1 MIKRLLIAAAVI
13 ACAAVPAWWLISHR
27 AALGEDEDDLPA
39 ASSEEHR
46 WLDGLYSRNPREVQA
61 ATDEVLRRGEA
72 ALPAIQAALRD
83 PRSEADRLKSALK
96 ACALLGKR
104 AAPAIDEV
112 AAVLDEEGLTTEAA
126 IALSNMGPDAF
137 PPLRD
142 GLSSDDAIVRRESLR
157 SIGKMKERA
166 PLDSSVATPLLLQ
179 GLRDP
184 DGTVRAVA
192 ATYLGI
198 VDAPADQAVPALTA
212 ALADDSPEVRREA
225 ATALGAF
232 GAAAAPALPA
242 LRKASGD
249 PNEDVARE
257 ATRAILSVL
266 EK

>member
-13 ACAAVPAWWLISHR
+13 ACVSLPAWWLIYHR
-27 AALGEDEDDLPA
+27 AAVEEEDLPA
-39 ASSEEHR
+39 TSSDEHR
-46 WLDGLYSRNPREVQA
+46 WLDGLYSRNLREVRA
-61 ATDEVLRRGEA
+61 ATDEVHRRGEA

-104 AAPAIDEV
+104 AAPAIDDV
-112 AAVLDEEGLTTEAA
+112 AAVLTEEGLTTEAA

-137 PPLRD
+137 QPLRD
-142 GLSSDDAIVRRESLR
+142 GLFSDDVIVRRESLR

-166 PLDSSVATPLLLQ
+166 PLAPSVVTPLLLESM
-179 GLRDP
+179 RDP

-198 VDAPADQAVPALTA
+198 VGTPADQAVPALTTG
-212 ALADDSPEVRREA
+212 LVDDSPEVRREA

-232 GAAAAPALPA
+232 GAAATPALPA

-249 PNEDVARE
+249 RNEDVARE
-257 ATRAILSVL
+257 ATRAMLKVQ

>member
-1 MIKRLLIAAAVI
+1 MIKRLSVAAALIACVS
-13 ACAAVPAWWLISHR
+13 VPAWWLISHR
-27 AALGEDEDDLPA
+27 AAVEEDDLPA
-39 ASSEEHR
+39 VSSDEHR
-46 WLDGLYSRNPREVQA
+46 WLDGLYSRNLREVQA
-61 ATDEVLRRGEA
+61 ATDEVNRRGEA

-104 AAPAIDEV
+104 AAPAIDDV
-112 AAVLDEEGLTTEAA
+112 AAVLTEEGLTTEAA

-137 PPLRD
+137 QPLRD

-166 PLDSSVATPLLLQ
+166 PLDPSAVTPLLLESM
-179 GLRDP
+179 RDP

-198 VDAPADQAVPALTA
+198 IGTPPDQAVPALTTG
-212 ALADDSPEVRREA
+212 LVDDSPEVRREA

-232 GAAAAPALPA
+232 GAAATPALPA

-249 PNEDVARE
+249 RNEDVARE
-257 ATRAILSVL
+257 ATRAMLRVQ

>member
-1 MIKRLLIAAAVI
+1 VIKRLLVAVAVI
-13 ACAAVPAWWLISHR
+13 ACVSLSAWWLVYHR
-27 AALGEDEDDLPA
+27 SAVGDEGLPPA
-39 ASSEEHR
+39 VSDAEYR
-46 WLDGLYSRNPREVQA
+46 WLDGLYSRNLREVQA
-61 ATDEVLRRGEA
+61 ATDEVNRRGEA

-104 AAPAIDEV
+104 AAPAIDDV
-112 AAVLDEEGLTTEAA
+112 AAVLTEEGLTTEAA

-137 PPLRD
+137 QPLRD
-142 GLSSDDAIVRRESLR
+142 ALFSDDVIVRRESLR

-166 PLDSSVATPLLLQ
+166 PLDPSTVTPLLLQ

-198 VDAPADQAVPALTA
+198 VGTPPEQAVPALTSG
-212 ALADDSPEVRREA
+212 LVDDSPEVRREA

-257 ATRAILSVL
+257 ATRAMLRVQ

>member
-1 MIKRLLIAAAVI
+1 MIKRLLLPAAVL
-13 ACAAVPAWWLISHR
+13 ACVSLSAWRLMYHR
-27 AALGEDEDDLPA
+27 AAVEEEDLPA
-39 ASSEEHR
+39 VSSEEHR
-46 WLDGLYSRNPREVQA
+46 WLDGLYSRNLREVQA
-61 ATDEVLRRGEA
+61 ATDEVNRRGEA

-104 AAPAIDEV
+104 AAPAIDDV
-112 AAVLDEEGLTTEAA
+112 AAVLTEEGLTTEAA
-126 IALSNMGPDAF
+126 IALSNMGPAAF
-137 PPLRD
+137 QPLRD
-142 GLSSDDAIVRRESLR
+142 ALSSDDVIVRRESLR

-166 PLDSSVATPLLLQ
+166 PLDPATVTPLLLQ
-179 GLRDP
+179 GMRDP

-198 VDAPADQAVPALTA
+198 VGAPPDQAVPALTA
-212 ALADDSPEVRREA
+212 ALADESPEVRREA

-232 GAAAAPALPA
+232 GAAATPALPA
-242 LRKASGD
+242 LRKAGGD

-257 ATRAILSVL
+257 ATRAMLRVQ

>member
-1 MIKRLLIAAAVI
+1 VIRRLFVAAAIV
-13 ACAAVPAWWLISHR
+13 ACVCLSAWWFLHYRSL
-27 AALGEDEDDLPA
+27 AEDAGLPPPA
-39 ASSEEHR
+39 SEEHA

-61 ATDEVLRRGEA
+61 AADEVNRRGTA

-104 AAPAIDEV
+104 AAPAIDDV

-126 IALSNMGPDAF
+126 IALSNMGPEAYQ
-137 PPLRD
+137 PLRH
-142 GLSSDDAIVRRESLR
+142 GLSSGDVIVRRESLR

-166 PLDSSVATPLLLQ
+166 PLDLSAVTPLLLHSM
-179 GLRDP
+179 RDP

-198 VDAPADQAVPALTA
+198 VGAPPDQAVPALTA
-212 ALADDSPEVRREA
+212 ALADESPEVRREA

-232 GAAAAPALPA
+232 GAAATPALPA
-242 LRKASGD
+242 LKKAGGD

-257 ATRAILSVL
+257 ATRAMLRVQ